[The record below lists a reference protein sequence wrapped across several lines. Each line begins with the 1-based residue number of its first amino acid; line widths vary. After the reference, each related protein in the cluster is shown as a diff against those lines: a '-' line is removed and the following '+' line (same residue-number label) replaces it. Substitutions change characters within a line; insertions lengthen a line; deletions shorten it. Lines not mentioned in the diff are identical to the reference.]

1 VIFVSKGFTV
11 LEITEEQFKR
21 FQTLIYK
28 HCGIRLDDR
37 KQLLLRTRLQRRLR
51 QIPMDDVEKYLA
63 IVTRPG
69 GAEEFQSL
77 IDVVT
82 TNETSF
88 FRTQSHFD
96 WFSNVFLPEVHARRG
111 TPGSSRELR
120 LWSAACSNG
129 AEAYSL
135 AFCLHDHRNLV
146 QGIKVKILAS
156 DLCVSALDQARTAK
170 YPQRFVDA
178 LAPATRKQFFDE
190 VAALPGTSSTA
201 PREYQV
207 RSEFRDQVEWVHHN
221 LMHPLNRPL
230 MDCVFLRNVLIYF
243 DEASKQAV
251 LTNVINQIAPG
262 GYLVV
267 GPSEGIYGLE
277 NPLKKINTFLYQKNP
292 NSLR

>member
-1 VIFVSKGFTV
+1 M
-11 LEITEEQFKR
+11 LEITEDQFKR
-21 FQTLIYK
+21 FQSLIYK

-51 QIPMDDVEKYLA
+51 QISMDDVEKYLS
-63 IVTRPG
+63 IITRPG
-69 GAEEFQSL
+69 GADEFQSL

-96 WFSNVFLPEVHARRG
+96 WFTEEFLPAFAAQRG
-111 TPGSSRELR
+111 GSVGKRELR
-120 LWSAACSNG
+120 IWSAACSNG
-129 AEAYSL
+129 AEAYTL
-135 AFCLHDHRNLV
+135 TFCLHEHRALIPGV
-146 QGIKVKILAS
+146 KTKILAS
-156 DLCVSALDQARTAK
+156 DVCVSALEQARAAK

-178 LAPATRKQFFDE
+178 LPPASRKKYFDE
-190 VAALPGTSSTA
+190 VPMTAGAAPNA
-201 PREYQV
+201 VRDYQV
-207 RSEFRDQVEWVHHN
+207 RPEFREQVEWVHHN

-243 DEASKQAV
+243 DEASKQTV
-251 LTNVINQIAPG
+251 LTNVVNQIAPG

-277 NPLKKINTFLYQKNP
+277 NPLKKIKTFLYQKT
-292 NSLR
+292 SQ

>member
-1 VIFVSKGFTV
+1 M
-11 LEITEEQFKR
+11 LEITEDQFKR
-21 FQTLIYK
+21 FQILIYK

-51 QIPMDDVEKYLA
+51 QISMDDVEKYLG

-69 GAEEFQSL
+69 GSGELQSL

-96 WFSNVFLPEVHARRG
+96 WFSKVFLLEVHSRRSDFG
-111 TPGSSRELR
+111 GNRELR
-120 LWSAACSNG
+120 IWSAACSNG
-129 AEAYSL
+129 AEAFSL
-135 AFCLHDHRNLV
+135 SFCLHNHRAL
-146 QGIKVKILAS
+146 IKGLKAKIIAS
-156 DLCVSALDQARTAK
+156 DVCVSALEQARTAK
-170 YPQRFVDA
+170 YPQRFVDT
-178 LAPATRKQFFDE
+178 LSPSIKKQFFDE
-190 VAALPGTSSTA
+190 IAASPGASLSA

-207 RSEFRDQVEWVHHN
+207 RAEFREQVEWIHHN
-221 LMHPLNRPL
+221 LMHPLHRVP

-243 DEASKQAV
+243 DEVSKQTV
-251 LTNVINQIAPG
+251 LTNIVNQIVPG

-277 NPLKKINTFLYQKNP
+277 NPLTKINTFLYQKN
-292 NSLR
+292 SK

>member
-1 VIFVSKGFTV
+1 VI
-11 LEITEEQFKR
+11 EITEEQFKR
-21 FQTLIYK
+21 FQSLIYK

-51 QIPMDDVEKYLA
+51 QIPMDDVEKYLE

-96 WFSNVFLPEVHARRG
+96 WLTNVFLPEVHSRRV
-111 TPGSSRELR
+111 TPGGSRELR

-135 AFCLHDHRNLV
+135 SFCLYDHRELV
-146 QGIKVKILAS
+146 QGMKVKIFAS
-156 DLCVSALDQARTAK
+156 DLCVSALDQARTGK
-170 YPQRFVDA
+170 YPQRFVDT
-178 LAPATRKQFFDE
+178 LSPSMRKRFFDE
-190 VAALPGTSSTA
+190 VVASANSSPSA

-207 RSEFRDQVEWVHHN
+207 RSEFRDQVEWIHHN
-221 LMHPLNRPL
+221 LMHPLHRPP

-243 DEASKQAV
+243 DDVSKQTV
-251 LTNVINQIAPG
+251 LTNVVNQIAPG

-267 GPSEGIYGLE
+267 GPSEGIYGLD
-277 NPLKKINTFLYQKNP
+277 NPLKKINTFLYQKN
-292 NSLR
+292 SK

>member
-1 VIFVSKGFTV
+1 V
-11 LEITEEQFKR
+11 LEINEDQFKR

-51 QIPMDDVEKYLA
+51 QISMDDVEKYLG
-63 IVTRPG
+63 IVTRPDG
-69 GAEEFQSL
+69 TDELQSL

-96 WFSNVFLPEVHARRG
+96 WFSKVFLPEVHSRRVSFLG
-111 TPGSSRELR
+111 NRELR
-120 LWSAACSNG
+120 IWSAACSNG

-135 AFCLHDHRNLV
+135 SFCLHNHRALV
-146 QGIKVKILAS
+146 NGLKVKIIAS
-156 DLCVSALDQARTAK
+156 DLCVAALDQAKTAK
-170 YPQRFVDA
+170 YPQRFVDT
-178 LAPATRKQFFDE
+178 LAPSTRKQFFDE
-190 VAALPGTSSTA
+190 IVAAPGASSSV

-207 RSEFRDQVEWVHHN
+207 RSEFRNQVEWVHHN
-221 LMHPLNRPL
+221 LMHPLQRPL

-243 DEASKQAV
+243 DDVSKQTV
-251 LTNVINQIAPG
+251 LTNVINQILPG

-267 GPSEGIYGLE
+267 GPSEGIYGLD
-277 NPLKKINTFLYQKNP
+277 NPLTKINTFLYQKNP
-292 NSLR
+292 K

>member
-1 VIFVSKGFTV
+1 V
-11 LEITEEQFKR
+11 LEITEDQFKR
-21 FQTLIYK
+21 FRNLIYK

-51 QIPMDDVEKYLA
+51 QISMDDVEKYLG

-69 GAEEFQSL
+69 EAEELQAL

-96 WFSNVFLPEVHARRG
+96 WFSKVFLPEVHSRRG
-111 TPGSSRELR
+111 TFGGNRELR
-120 LWSAACSNG
+120 IWSAACSNG

-135 AFCLHDHRNLV
+135 SFCLHDHRALV
-146 QGIKVKILAS
+146 KGLKVKIIAS
-156 DLCVSALDQARTAK
+156 DLCVSALEQARTAM
-170 YPQRFVDA
+170 YPQRFVDT
-178 LAPATRKQFFDE
+178 LAPATRKQFFDAI
-190 VAALPGTSSTA
+190 VASPGASPSA

-207 RSEFRDQVEWVHHN
+207 RAEFRDQVEWVHHN
-221 LMHPLNRPL
+221 LMHPLRRPP

-243 DEASKQAV
+243 DEASKQTV
-251 LTNVINQIAPG
+251 LTNVVNQIVPG

-267 GPSEGIYGLE
+267 GPSEGIYGLD
-277 NPLKKINTFLYQKNP
+277 NPLKKINTFLYQKNFK
-292 NSLR
+292 

>member
-1 VIFVSKGFTV
+1 M
-11 LEITEEQFKR
+11 LEITENQFKR
-21 FQTLIYK
+21 FQSLIYK

-51 QIPMDDVEKYLA
+51 QISMDDVEMYLS
-63 IVTRPG
+63 IITRPG
-69 GAEEFQSL
+69 GADEFQSL

-96 WFSNVFLPEVHARRG
+96 WFSKEFLPAFG
-111 TPGSSRELR
+111 THRSGAASKRELR
-120 LWSAACSNG
+120 VWSAACSNG

-135 AFCLHDHRNLV
+135 VFCLHEHRALI
-146 QGIKVKILAS
+146 QGVKPKVIAS
-156 DLCVSALDQARTAK
+156 DVCVSAIEQARAAK
-170 YPQRFVDA
+170 YPQRFVDV
-178 LAPATRKQFFDE
+178 LPPTSRKKYFDE
-190 VAALPGTSSTA
+190 VGGSAGTA
-201 PREYQV
+201 PNAIREYQV
-207 RSEFRDQVEWVHHN
+207 RPEFREQVEWVHHN

-243 DEASKQAV
+243 DDASKQTV
-251 LTNVINQIAPG
+251 LTNVINQISPG

-277 NPLKKINTFLYQKNP
+277 NPLKKIKTFLYQKT
-292 NSLR
+292 SQ